1 MKLSASDRSDIHT
14 AIKYRVLILSDN
26 HHLSLAA
33 ATPLRLSAAILVY
46 MFFFTANE
54 TKNTYA
60 NIPADKLIN
69 IISSMSDINYADKNI
84 EQEVIE
90 FCNVILDPNCF
101 HYKGEHYTQRKV
113 IAKGAHSSLF
123 SEIFLQALFLTP

>member
-1 MKLSASDRSDIHT
+1 MELINLRFLLSLKIIRFARVYFNFKLSASDRSDIHT

-46 MFFFTANE
+46 MFFFIANE
-54 TKNTYA
+54 TKNTYS

-69 IISSMSDINYADKNI
+69 ITSSIPDINYADRNI
-84 EQEVIE
+84 EQ
-90 FCNVILDPNCF
+90 
-101 HYKGEHYTQRKV
+101 
-113 IAKGAHSSLF
+113 
-123 SEIFLQALFLTP
+123 